1 MGWRG
6 RGLSRSCRP
15 HARTARAQGE
25 MDAFGT
31 RDMFHVIDAET
42 LGDGEELQQMI
53 DLGYTGSVPF
63 FANVETGRRVVGYL
77 PNKEVL
83 SVLGA

>member
-1 MGWRG
+1 
-6 RGLSRSCRP
+6 
-15 HARTARAQGE
+15 
-25 MDAFGT
+25 
-31 RDMFHVIDAET
+31 MFHVIDAET